1 MTYDEYQNKRSWLV
15 DTAETPADQKRLK
28 AQLEKL
34 KAQYEAGKKAAATKK
49 PDPSNTKPFNVRLIK
64 PSEII
69 KDKPKAKA
77 KAATA
82 DDARMQATQRAQMLR
97 GESAEDKAYRTL
109 MEKYNYD
116 VTKIPGFK
124 SGRGTR

>member
-1 MTYDEYQNKRSWLV
+1 MPKPIKPI
-15 DTAETPADQKRLK
+15 TPA
-28 AQLEKL
+28 A
-34 KAQYEAGKKAAATKK
+34 
-49 PDPSNTKPFNVRLIK
+49 
-64 PSEII
+64 
-69 KDKPKAKA
+69 KPKTSSTAK
-77 KAATA
+77 TA

-124 SGRGTR
+124 GGRGTR

>member
-1 MTYDEYQNKRSWLV
+1 MPMSYDEYDSKRSWLV
-15 DTAETPADQKRLK
+15 DTAETPEDKKRLK
-28 AQLEKL
+28 AQLQKL
-34 KAQYEAGKKAAATKK
+34 RAQYEAGKKTAA
-49 PDPSNTKPFNVRLIK
+49 V
-64 PSEII
+64 
-69 KDKPKAKA
+69 KPKPALSK
-77 KAATA
+77 TA

-97 GESAEDKAYRTL
+97 GESAEDKAYRQL

>member
-1 MTYDEYQNKRSWLV
+1 MPMTYDEYQNKRSWLI

-34 KAQYEAGKKAAATKK
+34 KAQYDAGKKKAATK
-49 PDPSNTKPFNVRLIK
+49 
-64 PSEII
+64 
-69 KDKPKAKA
+69 PKV

-82 DDARMQATQRAQMLR
+82 DDARMQATERARMLR

-124 SGRGTR
+124 GGAGTR

>member
-28 AQLEKL
+28 AELAKL
-34 KAQYEAGKKAAATKK
+34 KAQYEAGKKTVAA
-49 PDPSNTKPFNVRLIK
+49 
-64 PSEII
+64 
-69 KDKPKAKA
+69 KPKV

-97 GESAEDKAYRTL
+97 GESAEDKAYRLL

-124 SGRGTR
+124 GGKGTR